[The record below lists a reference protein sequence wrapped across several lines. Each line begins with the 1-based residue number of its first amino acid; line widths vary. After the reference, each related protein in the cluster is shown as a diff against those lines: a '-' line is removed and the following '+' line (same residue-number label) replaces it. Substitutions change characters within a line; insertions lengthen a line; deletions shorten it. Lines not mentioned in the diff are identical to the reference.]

1 MKTISLNNFSNGI
14 QEPRTRVT
22 GGCISSRHFI
32 LGTTKLKPYR
42 DMETEAVDGG
52 ATLANQRL
60 SSAIR
65 YKCTGQS
72 ETIYALG
79 QVSTTNQYPK
89 FYLKATTNDPTA
101 SFSSL
106 ANGEDTTGVVIPG
119 TLTGYKGFLFCLKS
133 KSGSTYLVKHEHG
146 VGTTEIGAIGTSP
159 VNGVVPQILIHPK
172 DNKMYIA
179 SGNEVKTYDGS
190 SLSSV
195 VTFSTEHEITS
206 TTHYGN
212 NILLGMVAKNGA
224 GSVVGVWS
232 GETTINTLLD
242 VVSWGSDTLMIL
254 ENIGDIVIGI
264 SSMSVGGTTDVAV
277 VSNVTF
283 RTYAGGTAQTVRTI
297 ESVGSLGSRVF
308 PRKAKRN
315 DSVFF
320 PMFVYLNGVLTKQ
333 IWSVYKN
340 AQGSLVIVPD
350 RKPSNDTELTGAE
363 DIIGLSMI
371 GDWMWVAW
379 AIEAAPSTTGAFY
392 RTNNSDTYT
401 ATSSYT
407 TLVNPGMP
415 LEDCSKEK
423 VLRQVTVRYGSP
435 TGASMSFNVD
445 YSVDGGTVYQTATAV
460 VGSTDKIGVVE
471 ATNQTDNSPYL
482 SGREFI
488 FNLELTGYGEIYEI
502 IYKYDIINTTL

>member
-1 MKTISLNNFSNGI
+1 MKTISLSNFSNGI

-22 GGCISSRHFI
+22 GGCTSSRHFI

-42 DMETEAVDGG
+42 DMETESLDGG

-60 SSAIR
+60 SSVIR
-65 YKCTGQS
+65 FKCTGQS
-72 ETIYALG
+72 ENIYALG
-79 QVSTTNQYPK
+79 QVSTSNQYPK
-89 FYLKATTNDPTA
+89 FYVKSTTNSPSAD
-101 SFSSL
+101 FSSL

-119 TLTGYKGFLFCLKS
+119 TLIGYKGALYCLKA
-133 KSGSTYLVKHEHG
+133 KSGSTYLVKHIHG
-146 VGTTEIGAIGTSP
+146 TSVTEIGAVGASP
-159 VNGVVPQILIHPK
+159 DNGVVPQMFIHPK
-172 DNKMYIA
+172 DNKLYMA
-179 SGNEVKTYDGS
+179 SGYTAASYDGS
-190 SLSSV
+190 TLS
-195 VTFSTEHEITS
+195 TRDFSTEHEITS
-206 TTHYGN
+206 LTHYGN
-212 NILLGMVAKNGA
+212 NILMAQVAKNGS

-232 GETTINTLLD
+232 GETTSSILVD
-242 VVSWGSDTLMIL
+242 VVTWGSDTLMML
-254 ENIGDIVIGI
+254 ENIGDIVVGV

-283 RTYAGGTAQTVRTI
+283 RIYAGGNAQTIRTI
-297 ESVGSLGSRVF
+297 ESVGGSRVF
-308 PRKAKRN
+308 PLKAKRN

-320 PMFVYLNGVLTKQ
+320 PMSVYLNGVVTNQ

-350 RKPSNDTELTGAE
+350 RKPNNDTEIVASSTPF
-363 DIIGLSMI
+363 IGLSMI

-379 AIEAAPSTTGAFY
+379 GGSTTGSFY
-392 RTNNSDTYT
+392 RTNDQDLYT

-423 VLRQVTVRYGSP
+423 VLQQVTVRYGSP

-445 YSVDGGTVYQTATAV
+445 YSVDGGTNYQTATAV
-460 VGSTDKIGVVE
+460 TGSTAKIDVVE

-488 FNLELTGYGEIYEI
+488 FQLELTGYGEVYEI
-502 IYKYDIINTTL
+502 IYKYDLTNTTL

>member
-1 MKTISLNNFSNGI
+1 MKTISLNNFSNGVY
-14 QEPRTRVT
+14 EPRTRVT

-42 DMETEAVDGG
+42 DMETEALDGG

-60 SSAIR
+60 SSVVR

-89 FYLKATTNDPTA
+89 FYLKATTNDPTTA
-101 SFSSL
+101 FSSL

-119 TLTGYKGFLFCLKS
+119 TLTGYKGYLFCLKS
-133 KSGSTYLVKHEHG
+133 KSGSTYLVRHEHG
-146 VGTTEIGAIGTSP
+146 VATTEIGVIGTSP

-179 SGNEVKTYDGS
+179 SGNEVKTYDGLA
-190 SLSSV
+190 LSSV

-212 NILLGMVAKNGA
+212 NILLGMVAKNGS

-232 GETTINTLLD
+232 GETTINTLVD
-242 VVSWGSDTLMIL
+242 VVSWGSDTLMML
-254 ENIGDIVIGI
+254 ENIGDIVVGV
-264 SSMSVGGTTDVAV
+264 SSMSIGGATDVAV

-297 ESVGSLGSRVF
+297 ESVGSLGSRIF

-320 PMFVYLNGVLTKQ
+320 PMSVYLNGVLTNQ

-340 AQGSLVIVPD
+340 AQGSLVIIPD
-350 RKPSNDTELTGAE
+350 RKPLNDTEIAQASE
-363 DIIGLSMI
+363 PFIGISMI

-379 AIEAAPSTTGAFY
+379 GASTTGSFY
-392 RTNNSDTYT
+392 RTNDQELYT

-445 YSVDGGTVYQTATAV
+445 YSVDGGTTYQTATAV
-460 VGSTDKIGVVE
+460 TGSTSKIAVVE

-488 FNLELTGYGEIYEI
+488 FNLELTGYGEVYEI
-502 IYKYDIINTTL
+502 IYKYDLINTTL

>member
-1 MKTISLNNFSNGI
+1 MKTISLSNFSNGI
-14 QEPRTRVT
+14 HEPRTRVT
-22 GGCISSRHFI
+22 GGCTSSRHFI

-42 DMETEAVDGG
+42 DMETEALDGG
-52 ATLANQRL
+52 AVLADQRL
-60 SSAIR
+60 SSVIR

-89 FYLKATTNDPTA
+89 FYLKATTNDPTTA
-101 SFSSL
+101 FSSL
-106 ANGEDTTGVVIPG
+106 ANGEDASGVVIPG
-119 TLTGYKGFLFCLKS
+119 TLIGYKGFLFCLKS

-146 VGTTEIGAIGTSP
+146 TATTEIGAIGTSP

-179 SGNEVKTYDGS
+179 SGYEVKTYDGS

-212 NILLGMVAKNGA
+212 NILLGMVAKNGS

-232 GETTINTLLD
+232 GETTINTLID
-242 VVSWGSDTLMIL
+242 VVSWGSDTLMML
-254 ENIGDIVIGI
+254 ENIGDIVVGV

-283 RTYAGGTAQTVRTI
+283 RIYAGGNAQTIRTI
-297 ESVGSLGSRVF
+297 ESVGGSRVF
-308 PRKAKRN
+308 PLKAKRN

-320 PMFVYLNGVLTKQ
+320 PMSVYLNGVVTNQ

-350 RKPSNDTELTGAE
+350 RKPNNDTEIVASSTPF
-363 DIIGLSMI
+363 IGLSMI

-379 AIEAAPSTTGAFY
+379 GGSTTGSFY
-392 RTNNSDTYT
+392 RTNDQDLYT

-445 YSVDGGTVYQTATAV
+445 YSVDGGTNYQTATAV
-460 VGSTDKIGVVE
+460 TGSTAKIDVVE

-488 FNLELTGYGEIYEI
+488 FQLELTGYGEVYEI
-502 IYKYDIINTTL
+502 IYKYDLTNTTL